1 MFESFFQDMK
11 AEIVHQRMFDNEID
25 AVAHIIEHIE
35 FYNRKWLHFSL
46 GYQSSSEHEKLAA

>member
-1 MFESFFQDMK
+1 MK